1 VLNGIIAAVPIP
13 ILDIPILMTSQVQLV
28 LRIAAVYGE
37 SLSVRHA
44 RELLTTMA
52 GSVALRYLASELGTL
67 IPVVGWLTSGIV
79 VGLGTWATGRVAVAY
94 FEAGRRLSGEQLRQ
108 MYKRL
113 WRRPRKSTE
122 EVVEESVP
130 EQDAE

>member
-1 VLNGIIAAVPIP
+1 L
-13 ILDIPILMTSQVQLV
+13 LDIPILMTSQVQLV

-52 GSVALRYLASELGTL
+52 GSLALRYLASELGTL
-67 IPVVGWLTSGIV
+67 VPVVGWLASGIV
-79 VGLGTWATGRVAVAY
+79 TGVGTWAIGRVAVAY
-94 FEAGRRLSGEQLRQ
+94 FEAGRRLSGEQLRW

-113 WRRPRKSTE
+113 ARRPRRSIKGGANGSFPDQAA
-122 EVVEESVP
+122 ESS
-130 EQDAE
+130 